1 MELVKKPSGLQHSK
15 TMLIGST
22 LILGSTN
29 WTSQSRKHH
38 EMSLAVDLDD
48 KGVVRYKN
56 LVGDMRSRSF
66 THDDLTS
73 AKNYLRSA
81 SPRARSA
88 DAAIKRPMPSGR
100 EEPEQEDL
108 QLVPM
113 LRPLAL
119 RDFPAHGA
127 AGPKGASDAWSEL
140 ANASDPDEESAD
152 SLSALPSSMPAKF
165 VKKRVVIGKVPRSE
179 VSFP

>member
-1 MELVKKPSGLQHSK
+1 
-15 TMLIGST
+15 
-22 LILGSTN
+22 
-29 WTSQSRKHH
+29 
-38 EMSLAVDLDD
+38 MSLAVELDA
-48 KGVVRYKN
+48 KGVERYKE

-66 THDDLTS
+66 THHDLTS

-88 DAAIKRPMPSGR
+88 DAAVKRPMLSGR

-127 AGPKGASDAWSEL
+127 VGTKGSTDAWSEI
-140 ANASDPDEESAD
+140 ATASDPEVEPVD
-152 SLSALPSSMPAKF
+152 SLRAMPSSAPAKKW
-165 VKKRVVIGKVPRSE
+165 KKRVVIQGYAPRSE
-179 VSFP
+179 VNFP

>member
-1 MELVKKPSGLQHSK
+1 
-15 TMLIGST
+15 
-22 LILGSTN
+22 
-29 WTSQSRKHH
+29 
-38 EMSLAVDLDD
+38 MSLVVELDAR
-48 KGVVRYKN
+48 GVTRYKE
-56 LVGDMRSRSF
+56 LIDDMKSRSF
-66 THDDLTS
+66 TAYDLST

-88 DAAIKRPMPSGR
+88 DAAVKRPMLSGR

-127 AGPKGASDAWSEL
+127 VGTKGSTDAWSEI
-140 ANASDPDEESAD
+140 ATASDPEQEPVD
-152 SLSALPSSMPAKF
+152 SLRAMPSSAPVKSM
-165 VKKRVVIGKVPRSE
+165 KKRVNFS
-179 VSFP
+179 